1 MACSESVLSL
11 QCDATAKNLYNP
23 LVVSLRGIANTPA
36 YTWRQLTIAEE
47 LKIQPREI
55 AEAYRVQVNRD
66 QWIFYRSLTPCA
78 RRTVMGLHLNTE
90 FYAGRFSSQDGLF
103 EPVVEVNP
111 E

>member
-1 MACSESVLSL
+1 M
-11 QCDATAKNLYNP
+11 
-23 LVVSLRGIANTPA
+23 SLRGIDSTPA

-47 LKIQPREI
+47 LLNQPREI

-66 QWIFYRSLTPCA
+66 QWVFYRSLTPCA

-90 FYAGRFSSQDGLF
+90 FYAGRFSRDDGLF
-103 EPVVEVNP
+103 EPIVEVNP

>member
-1 MACSESVLSL
+1 M
-11 QCDATAKNLYNP
+11 
-23 LVVSLRGIANTPA
+23 SLRGIESTPA
-36 YTWRQLTIAEE
+36 FTWRQLTIAEE

-55 AEAYRVQVNRD
+55 AEAFRVQVNRD
-66 QWIFYRSLTPCA
+66 QWVFYRSLTPCA

-90 FYAGRFSSQDGLF
+90 FYAGRFSSEDGVF